1 MKKFF
6 IAIVLLLIIG
16 VFAAYGLLFTQ
27 PGNNLLKGVV
37 QSKLSEKLQMPI
49 NVNKFLLRTSKIILN
64 FNSPNALSVN
74 IDADFT
80 LFGKDINGKVTT
92 KILDFSKFEKFVQK
106 KLSGKCNII
115 TDING
120 NLNKE
125 LVINVTSNIFE
136 GNTKI
141 KINLINKKLK
151 NLFYE
156 AKNLRI
162 ASIIKFLNYNNYA
175 TGIIDSRGKFDFLN
189 MKGEGKTFFIG
200 NLVASTIKKDFQ
212 VGLPYTKFKG
222 EILNNL
228 KDNKIFTVANI
239 YSSLANLKL
248 DKTIFNLKDKSLSS
262 HYVVELFNLALFNN
276 ITNWKFEG
284 KGKIYGNVNY
294 NLVNKEVKLDLTF
307 KENKYDII
315 TDINGNLNKEVN
327 INVASNIFDGDTKI
341 KINLLNQKLKN
352 LFYEA
357 KNLNISSIIKFL
369 NYNNYATGVIDSHGK
384 FDFLNM
390 KGEGKTLFH
399 GNLVASTVK
408 KDFQVDLP
416 YTKFKGE
423 ILNNLKDNK
432 IFTVANIY
440 SSLANLKLDKTI
452 FNFKDKSLISHY
464 IVDLFNLALFNKMAD
479 QKFVG
484 KGKVEGNLKYTK
496 SIFTEGLV
504 YINKNKLNYRL
515 TYPEL
520 VITSDKFDSMDILKT
535 ISYPQIFKT
544 FANIN
549 LKYNLL
555 NKKGKL
561 NLTFKKGVLQ
571 NTKLFKT
578 VKKITGVDLALEVY
592 KDGFLTTDIN
602 DKLLKNVFELK
613 SKKTKISSDKT
624 IIDLNKS
631 IIDSLIH
638 FDILGL
644 GIKIFITGNLNK
656 PDIKTDLSD
665 IFKNQLVPQNV
676 EKNIKEIK
684 SNVKKQSK
692 VIKKELK
699 GIKKQSKD
707 IKKQIKNI
715 KKNLFNN
722 FK

>member
-212 VGLPYTKFKG
+212 VG
-222 EILNNL
+222 
-228 KDNKIFTVANI
+228 
-239 YSSLANLKL
+239 
-248 DKTIFNLKDKSLSS
+248 
-262 HYVVELFNLALFNN
+262 
-276 ITNWKFEG
+276 
-284 KGKIYGNVNY
+284 
-294 NLVNKEVKLDLTF
+294 
-307 KENKYDII
+307 
-315 TDINGNLNKEVN
+315 
-327 INVASNIFDGDTKI
+327 
-341 KINLLNQKLKN
+341 
-352 LFYEA
+352 
-357 KNLNISSIIKFL
+357 
-369 NYNNYATGVIDSHGK
+369 
-384 FDFLNM
+384 
-390 KGEGKTLFH
+390 
-399 GNLVASTVK
+399 
-408 KDFQVDLP
+408 LP